1 VTGVVLAGGLSKRFG
16 SDKMLALHQ
25 GIPLVHHAI
34 LRLAEV
40 CGDVLVV
47 IGPEGDAPPLPVGAP
62 VRVTRDPQQ
71 GEGPLAGLSAGL
83 LQVTTDWA
91 LVAAGDMP
99 DLATA
104 VLLEM
109 LGVAFEA
116 PVDAVALRDGEQ
128 PRPLPLVIRCDPA
141 RQAIHALLHTDE
153 RRLRRLLEAMRT
165 AVIDEE
171 TWTALDP
178 SRGTL
183 HDVDQPS
190 DLES

>member
-1 VTGVVLAGGLSKRFG
+1 
-16 SDKMLALHQ
+16 MLATHD

-40 CGDVLVV
+40 CGDVVVV
-47 IGPEGDAPPLPVGAP
+47 IGPEGDAPALPVGAP
-62 VRVTRDPQQ
+62 ARLTRDPQE

-99 DLATA
+99 DLATS

-116 PVDAVALRDGEQ
+116 PADAVALRDGER
-128 PRPLPLVIRCDPA
+128 PRPLPLVIRCEPA
-141 RQAIHALLHTDE
+141 RQAIHALLHTGE
-153 RRLRRLLEAMRT
+153 RRLRSLLEAMRT
-165 AVIDEE
+165 AVIDEA

-178 SRGTL
+178 SRRTL
-183 HDVDQPS
+183 HDVDEPS
-190 DLES
+190 DLKS